1 MKTVNSSLVVALLL
15 AAPLHL
21 NAATAEATAVPP
33 EFAQIVKLHDAGVSE
48 DVILVHV
55 QNSAAPSPTADDIIY
70 LHEAGVPKG
79 IITALMLKNGSSMV
93 AKTESSAPVSSTT
106 N

>member
-1 MKTVNSSLVVALLL
+1 MKTAYSSIVVVLLL

-21 NAATAEATAVPP
+21 NAATVEATTVAP
-33 EFAQIVKLHDAGVSE
+33 EFSQIVKLHDAGVSE
-48 DVILVHV
+48 DVMLLHV

-79 IITALMLKNGSSMV
+79 VITALILKPKSE
-93 AKTESSAPVSSTT
+93 AQSAPE
-106 N
+106 NG